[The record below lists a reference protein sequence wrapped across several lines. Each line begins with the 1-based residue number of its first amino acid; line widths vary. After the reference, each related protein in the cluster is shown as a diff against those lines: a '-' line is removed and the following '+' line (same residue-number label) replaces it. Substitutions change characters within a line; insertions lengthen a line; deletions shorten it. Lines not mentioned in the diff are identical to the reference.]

1 MASRLLQLLPAALM
15 TGVGASCATEPPV
28 NPSVYTD
35 RSTYLAALDV
45 ATGTP
50 AQRLKWC
57 RTITDPWM
65 RGDCAHAVVQPEASR
80 SVRNAQA
87 WCPQHDDSK
96 WLHECYF
103 VAAEAVATVGDAKG
117 ARELCA
123 QSGPHESS
131 CSFHLYQLEVERAV
145 WQASADVLEAQATL
159 VALGQEHNRP
169 DTVPGS
175 ETIRQNWYTKVAFRH
190 EITDAMWCAPLTDLH
205 RTDCEKAV
213 WKVLHSV
220 ATRGSR
226 SGR

>member
-1 MASRLLQLLPAALM
+1 MASRLLRLPPAALM
-15 TGVGASCATEPPV
+15 TVVGAGCATEPPV
-28 NPSVYTD
+28 DPSIHTG

-45 ATGTP
+45 ETGTP
-50 AQRLKWC
+50 SQRLKWC
-57 RTITDPWM
+57 RTITDPCM
-65 RGDCAHAVVQPEASR
+65 RGDCAHAVVQPEANR
-80 SVRNAQA
+80 SARNAQA
-87 WCPQHDDSK
+87 WCPQHGDSK

-117 ARELCA
+117 ARELGA
-123 QSGPHESS
+123 QSGLHESS
-131 CSFHLYQLEVERAV
+131 CLFHLYQLEVERAV
-145 WQASADVLEAQATL
+145 WHSSADVLEAQATL

-190 EITDAMWCAPLTDLH
+190 EITDAMWCTPLTELH
-205 RTDCEKAV
+205 RMDCEKAV

-220 ATRGSR
+220 ATRGTR